1 MSETLPEA
9 EPVAVPVKPRLGRRL
24 VRLGFV
30 VVAAGLGVWAVAEQ
44 WKGVEQA
51 FAELGVAALAGGLLA
66 VVAGLMASMQVW
78 RSLLASAG
86 SPLPFLAA
94 ARVFFIGQLGKYI
107 PGSVWP
113 IVAQMELA
121 GAYRVPRRRAA
132 TTAVLTMLISLCA
145 GLIAAV
151 VALPLLASGTL
162 SGYRWALLAAP
173 VILACL
179 HPRVVNPVVNRLLRL
194 ARRTPLEQP
203 LTGRA
208 VVVALCWALLSWVLL
223 GCHVWLLAIRLGAP
237 PGRALALAVGG
248 FAFAWS
254 VGFLAVVAPA
264 GAGVREVL
272 LVTALSGIMS
282 TGSATAIALA
292 SRILMTVGDLV
303 LAGLAAVNRPTRRAE
318 PAAPPAVD
326 S

>member
-1 MSETLPEA
+1 MSVLAPA
-9 EPVAVPVKPRLGRRL
+9 PPRLSRRL
-24 VRLGFV
+24 LRLGFV
-30 VVAAGLGVWAVAEQ
+30 AVALGFGGWAVVTQWAGVRSAVANLGPWAVGGGLIAVIAGLV
-44 WKGVEQA
+44 
-51 FAELGVAALAGGLLA
+51 
-66 VVAGLMASMQVW
+66 ASMQVW
-78 RSLLASAG
+78 RSLLAAAG

-121 GAYRVPRRRAA
+121 SAYRVPRRRAA

-145 GLIAAV
+145 GLICAV

-179 HPRVVNPVVNRLLRL
+179 HPRVVNPVVDRLLRL

-208 VVVALCWALLSWVLL
+208 VAVALGWAVLSWLLL
-223 GCHVWLLAIRLGAP
+223 GCHVWILTVALDAP
-237 PGRALALAVGG
+237 PARAFALAVGG

-264 GAGVREVL
+264 GAGVRDLL
-272 LVTALSGIMS
+272 LVTALSGTMS
-282 TGSATAIALA
+282 TGSATAIALT
-292 SRILMTVGDLV
+292 SRVLMTAGDLV
-303 LAGLAAVNRPTRRAE
+303 LAGLAALRRRAAT
-318 PAAPPAVD
+318 AAPPAED

>member
-1 MSETLPEA
+1 MSVRAPA
-9 EPVAVPVKPRLGRRL
+9 PAAPRLARRL
-24 VRLGFV
+24 LRLGFV
-30 VVAAGLGVWAVAEQ
+30 VVALGFGVWAVVTQ
-44 WKGVEQA
+44 WAGVRSA
-51 FAELGVAALAGGLLA
+51 VGDLGPWALAGALLA
-66 VVAGLMASMQVW
+66 VIAGLVASMQVW
-78 RSLLASAG
+78 RGLLASAG

-94 ARVFFIGQLGKYI
+94 TRVFFIGQLGKYI

-121 GAYRVPRRRAA
+121 STYRVPRRRAA
-132 TTAVLTMLISLCA
+132 TAAVLTMLISLCA

-173 VILACL
+173 AILACL
-179 HPRVVNPVVNRLLRL
+179 HPRVVNPVVDRLLRL

-208 VVVALCWALLSWVLL
+208 VTVALAWALLSWLLL
-223 GCHVWLLAIRLGAP
+223 GCHVWLLAVRLGAP
-237 PGRALALAVGG
+237 PAKALALAVGG

-264 GAGVREVL
+264 GAGVRDLL
-272 LVTALSGIMS
+272 LVTALSGMMS

-303 LAGLAAVNRPTRRAE
+303 LAALAALRRRAG
-318 PAAPPAVD
+318 PAAPPAGD